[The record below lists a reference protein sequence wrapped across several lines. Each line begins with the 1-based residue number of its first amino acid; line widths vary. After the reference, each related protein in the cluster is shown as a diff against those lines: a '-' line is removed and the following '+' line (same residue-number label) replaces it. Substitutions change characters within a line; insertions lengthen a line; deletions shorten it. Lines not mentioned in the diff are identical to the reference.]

1 MAEQH
6 SFTHVTLNSIT
17 ADSKH
22 VFNVL
27 LVSICADGYMYASC
41 IHVHI
46 PCPLSHPPSWRMYLD
61 RLVLCS
67 AHSFAQYIPPYSF
80 SKYIHSYKYDKY
92 MLPIVMYDRTH
103 SLAHV
108 ARAAS
113 RADSKHVFDS
123 VLLVSTYTDGY
134 LYASCIHAYTLYYH
148 ISRSMTCIY
157 HY

>member
-1 MAEQH
+1 MCLMYCSFPYVLMVTCTHHAYMCIYPVHCHIHHRDACTSTISYCATTTPSPNTYHPIH
-6 SFTHVTLNSIT
+6 S
-17 ADSKH
+17 
-22 VFNVL
+22 
-27 LVSICADGYMYASC
+27 
-41 IHVHI
+41 
-46 PCPLSHPPSWRMYLD
+46 PCP
-61 RLVLCS
+61 
-67 AHSFAQYIPPYSF
+67 
-80 SKYIHSYKYDKY
+80 YIHDKY

-134 LYASCIHAYTLYYH
+134 LYASCIHAYTLHYH